1 MILIFLGLGKRL
13 PHLFVKDTKKIQSW
27 LINGAFAVLAAVS
40 LYYAFAGKD
49 LQALGAELK
58 NADYIWVIPVLCSSL
73 LGSSARALRWQLL
86 LEPVAHKPS
95 FGQSFFALMYG
106 YFVNIGTPRVGELSR
121 CISLQETAKIPFAKS
136 FGTVF
141 TERAVDLVCLLL
153 CVALAFGLQAA
164 FLGDFFNIHIFTPI
178 NDKTGGKAVYIF
190 TGLVVAGIIGLVT
203 LLFIARRLKKL
214 NAANKLVLFI
224 RGIIEGLVSIFSLKK
239 PLLFLLYTALIWF
252 SYFLTSYLWFFAFD
266 ATQNLTVAAAFT
278 VMAVGAIAKSLPI
291 QAGGAGLY
299 HFLVGQLLIMYSING
314 VNTLAYA
321 TLNHGTQLVYNTVLG
336 IIALIWLFTS
346 KRSGIKS

>member
-1 MILIFLGLGKRL
+1 MGLGKRL

-141 TERAVDLVCLLL
+141 TERAIDLVCLLL

-164 FLGDFFNIHIFTPI
+164 FLGDFFNAHIFTPI

-239 PLLFLLYTALIWF
+239 PLLFLLYTTLIWF

-336 IIALIWLFTS
+336 IIALTWLFTS
-346 KRSGIKS
+346 KRSGVKS

>member
-1 MILIFLGLGKRL
+1 M
-13 PHLFVKDTKKIQSW
+13 KDTKKFQSW

-49 LQALGAELK
+49 LQALGTELK

-73 LGSSARALRWQLL
+73 LGSTARALRWQLL
-86 LEPVAHKPS
+86 LEPVANKPTFS
-95 FGQSFFALMYG
+95 QSFFGLMYG

-164 FLGDFFNIHIFTPI
+164 FLDDFFTTHIFSPI
-178 NDKTGGKAVYIF
+178 NDKTGGRALHLF
-190 TGLVVAGIIGLVT
+190 IGLAVTGIVGLAT
-203 LLFIARRLKKL
+203 LLLIAKRLKKL
-214 NAANKLVLFI
+214 NAANKMVLFI
-224 RGIIEGLVSIFSLKK
+224 RGIVEGLVSIFSLKK
-239 PLLFLLYTALIWF
+239 PLLFLLYTTLIWF

-299 HFLVGQLLIMYSING
+299 HFLVGQLLVMYSISG

-321 TLNHGTQLVYNTVLG
+321 TLNHGTQLVYNTVIG
-336 IIALIWLFTS
+336 IIALVWLFTA
-346 KRSGIKS
+346 KRGVKN

>member
-1 MILIFLGLGKRL
+1 MGLGKRL

-164 FLGDFFNIHIFTPI
+164 FFGDFFNAHIFTPI

-336 IIALIWLFTS
+336 IIALTWLFTS

>member
-1 MILIFLGLGKRL
+1 M
-13 PHLFVKDTKKIQSW
+13 KDTKKFQSW

-49 LQALGAELK
+49 LQALGTELK

-73 LGSSARALRWQLL
+73 LGSTARALRWQLL
-86 LEPVAHKPS
+86 LEPVAHKPTFS
-95 FGQSFFALMYG
+95 QSFFGLMYG

-164 FLGDFFNIHIFTPI
+164 FLGDFFTTHIFSPI
-178 NDKTGGKAVYIF
+178 NDKTGGKALHLF
-190 TGLVVAGIIGLVT
+190 IGLAVTGIVGLAT
-203 LLFIARRLKKL
+203 LLLIAKRLKKL
-214 NAANKLVLFI
+214 NAANKMVLFI
-224 RGIIEGLVSIFSLKK
+224 RGIVEGLVSIFSLKK
-239 PLLFLLYTALIWF
+239 PLLFLLYTTLIWF

-299 HFLVGQLLIMYSING
+299 HFLVGQLLVMYSISG

-321 TLNHGTQLVYNTVLG
+321 TLNHGTQLVYNTVIG
-336 IIALIWLFTS
+336 IIALVWLFTA
-346 KRSGIKS
+346 KRGVKN